1 MRTEATAST
10 ATTLTLTA
18 RDGYRLGATLYP
30 GCGETKGN
38 LIVAN
43 ATGVPQGFYRRFA
56 EFASKRGYNV
66 LTLDYRGVGQSRP
79 ASLRGF
85 SMQYL
90 DWARLDL
97 AAAVDHLAASR
108 LKIYWIGHSF
118 GGHAI
123 GLLPNHDRLT
133 AACCFATGAGWA
145 GWMPRL
151 EGLKVRFLWSV
162 VLPVLVR
169 SKGYLAWSGLGMGA
183 DLPLGVYRDWKR
195 WCQRP
200 HYFFDF
206 PEMQSQTAGFA
217 QVQIPLRFVNAL
229 DDTWALPAAREA
241 FIQGYNNA
249 PIERVDLP
257 AGKGLPGIGHMGY
270 FRPGSE
276 PFWDQALDWFE
287 QSDALV

>member
-1 MRTEATAST
+1 MDTEATLQPST
-10 ATTLTLTA
+10 SLTLTA
-18 RDGYRLGATLYP
+18 SDDYQLSATLFP
-30 GCGETKGN
+30 SAGDARGN
-38 LIVAN
+38 LIVAA

-56 EFASKRGYNV
+56 EHANKRRYNV
-66 LTLDYRGVGQSRP
+66 LTLDYRGIGQSSP
-79 ASLRGF
+79 ASLKGF
-85 SMQYL
+85 EMQYL

-97 AAAVDHLAASR
+97 AAAIEHFSGSNLR
-108 LKIYWIGHSF
+108 LYWIGHSF
-118 GGHAI
+118 GGHAL

-162 VLPVLVR
+162 VLPALVR
-169 SKGYLAWSGLGMGA
+169 SKGYLAWSKFGMGA

-217 QVQIPLRFVNAL
+217 QVRIPLRFVNAL
-229 DDTWALPAAREA
+229 DDTWALPASREA
-241 FIQGYNNA
+241 FIKGFNNA
-249 PIERVDLP
+249 PIERLDLP
-257 AGKGLPGIGHMGY
+257 AGKGKPGIGHMGY
-270 FRPGSE
+270 FRAGSE
-276 PFWDQALDWFE
+276 PLWDQTLDWFNK
-287 QSDALV
+287 QDARS